1 MSHRVR
7 SKTVDSADTK
17 RGGKGAA
24 PRRITEKIA
33 IIKKREHQQSAE
45 FEQAMQSI
53 FEMQQ
58 ARIHPGGGSMP
69 SLQAIDS
76 TPPAPSIDMQ
86 SIFRDFDKMK
96 RGSGATRME
105 SNFQRGPPLTK
116 HSSMETEPYLPV
128 NLSSSDHHYWN
139 GSGDWLEGELARHKS
154 DSDLQQSLMMGGQ
167 TSPHVLNSPQQ
178 QLLHRQHKMNP
189 PVDVWSNKRPNSAT
203 THALLS
209 PDHYMP
215 SPERLTPPPMG
226 GASVGTASSLPD
238 LTNIEFSCGLDVPLE
253 RDESPLQDPQQ
264 YALPPL
270 MQSFHPSPTIRMTG
284 PSNLVYN
291 SFQAPS
297 NAYYSSPPNSG
308 GVYPSPPVSGGYQQL
323 SPLSMGSGISR
334 SPTMPEFRN
343 IHSTN
348 GFVSRYRPPPPL
360 PTQYKPILP
369 NAPLPLAAR
378 LSELLPQVR
387 MIPGHTPSSTN
398 APPPM
403 TIIIQPPPSVSTSQS
418 APIRQQSMPN
428 SFPHDPSMTSYDT
441 PPPLSPDKASA
452 NQYLNGVPTQKNL
465 SSSTT
470 VPSSFGLCL
479 PSYTEAR
486 LQQSLQHKFASINV
500 GRTEGMVRSH
510 SEENLQKVQKEK
522 PEVIQHNPF
531 MGTLANANSVPC
543 VYVDPSGP
551 ETYYNE
557 RSDSPPIDSPS
568 TSASYASSPPSVRP
582 YWIEEEGSLR
592 EYVFNEW
599 PLEGGGG
606 GQRSGSPPAH
616 HRSLSDLGSI
626 IPDITDLISSNR
638 SHQLSLPS
646 VAMTDLTVDE
656 QLDKMNS
663 PSDYYHDYE
672 MEEAMMNSLL
682 KNGVPNVHPFDVFP
696 CDQAAA
702 SLDGSPFH
710 LN

>member
-1 MSHRVR
+1 M
-7 SKTVDSADTK
+7 
-17 RGGKGAA
+17 
-24 PRRITEKIA
+24 
-33 IIKKREHQQSAE
+33 
-45 FEQAMQSI
+45 
-53 FEMQQ
+53 
-58 ARIHPGGGSMP
+58 
-69 SLQAIDS
+69 
-76 TPPAPSIDMQ
+76 
-86 SIFRDFDKMK
+86 
-96 RGSGATRME
+96 
-105 SNFQRGPPLTK
+105 
-116 HSSMETEPYLPV
+116 LPC
-128 NLSSSDHHYWN
+128 
-139 GSGDWLEGELARHKS
+139 
-154 DSDLQQSLMMGGQ
+154 
-167 TSPHVLNSPQQ
+167 
-178 QLLHRQHKMNP
+178 
-189 PVDVWSNKRPNSAT
+189 
-203 THALLS
+203 S
-209 PDHYMP
+209 PDHYLP
-215 SPERLTPPPMG
+215 SPERLTPPPTG

-253 RDESPLQDPQQ
+253 RDESPLQEPQQ

-270 MQSFHPSPTIRMTG
+270 MQPFHQSPTIRMTG

-291 SFQAPS
+291 SFQAPP
-297 NAYYSSPPNSG
+297 NVYYSSPPNSG
-308 GVYPSPPVSGGYQQL
+308 GVYPQPPVSGGYQQL
-323 SPLSMGSGISR
+323 SPLSMGNGISR

-348 GFVSRYRPPPPL
+348 DFVARYQPPPPG
-360 PTQYKPILP
+360 PAHYKPILP
-369 NAPLPLAAR
+369 NTPLPLAAR

-387 MIPGHTPSSTN
+387 MIPGHTPSSNN

-403 TIIIQPPPSVSTSQS
+403 TIIIQPPPPTSQS
-418 APIRQQSMPN
+418 TPVRQQSLPT
-428 SFPHDPSMTSYDT
+428 SFPQHDPVMASSYE
-441 PPPLSPDKASA
+441 PPLSPDKVSA
-452 NQYLNGVPTQKNL
+452 NQYLNGVPTQKSL
-465 SSSTT
+465 SPSTT

-500 GRTEGMVRSH
+500 GRNEGMVRSH

-551 ETYYNE
+551 ENYYNE
-557 RSDSPPIDSPS
+557 HSDSPPIDSPS

-606 GQRSGSPPAH
+606 GGHRSGSPPAH

-626 IPDITDLISSNR
+626 IPDITDLVSSNR

-663 PSDYYHDYE
+663 PSDYYHDFE
-672 MEEAMMNSLL
+672 MGEAMMDSLL
-682 KNGVPNVHPFDVFP
+682 KSGHPFDVFP
-696 CDQAAA
+696 SDA
-702 SLDGSPFH
+702 SASSFSPFIRTD